1 MKLLLFIF
9 FLCFTFTRA
18 NIRGCT
24 TELNLYYN
32 PLATIHDQ
40 SSCVN
45 NTELMELISKRDL
58 RFYQYTSPNII
69 GERFFYFHYGMIN
82 QFMQTYPSRIIS
94 NSLDPA
100 IVDPYPY
107 IPGKLGD
114 KSGGTVHHELYRNIR
129 FKDINNIPLPISPD
143 VSEFIN
149 EDMEDASFFPDV
161 FINEMPEPY
170 TSDELYNVLF
180 IKDICKVLMKHSNKT
195 EKYISAENIIHYLQS
210 ILVNVTQDDF
220 IMAIHYI
227 NAVNV
232 NNFMLEYMDKW
243 IGKEFVTKYFDRQKF
258 NKIVEDL
265 NTYFNNSINVT
276 NRTIFFDKNAN
287 DIPVVNI
294 TRYNYF
300 IELSTSARI
309 NGYSVQSW
317 FFDIFIKNDATNKYF
332 KEIQDKKRK
341 SALRITDPNKI
352 FYSIEELIQSTIR
365 KMFKFVL
372 LVQETNIFYELEK
385 QTIVYWAYEN
395 KSDDFERQISEIK
408 QTLNSFPEHM
418 YYEYMQTLNDY
429 LIIKSKTGQDYTI
442 LPTRY
447 RNITIDGHSYII
459 LDSYLTDDG
468 NYAIRVYG
476 NPSITN
482 TTNIQY
488 KPFTDDERT
497 LLFSKSTWGELYTR
511 YEEWKEFYN
520 TLEVFEDI
528 GTLWNGNILVN
539 TLDSPVIYWGE
550 NQDKSMETFQ
560 YLVDLV
566 AGMKLYDD
574 DSDDDY
580 DSNYDNV
587 LINLGMKSYNTLV
600 DIDYTS
606 NIPAIQANNIMVLFN
621 TIIINNFDSLLTLK
635 PEFVESYIN
644 MTLRLIASNDTVL
657 GYNNDTYV
665 NFANT
670 INFDSFNI
678 IDVTKQL
685 NISIDSSVNSLS
697 DVTFEK
703 YYVILTKYYD
713 MFKYFNNFHGENYF
727 YYYNNFADDD
737 FLNMNIKGDVK
748 SRFIRNDLINY
759 FFDIE
764 ENDDLSLSGA
774 LPISYL
780 NLEDI
785 RYNDNRT
792 IKWVSINDDGCDC
805 YPDDK
810 YLGLSCLNPDCTFS
824 DIDYAKILF
833 MMYSDQNN
841 KINKLSL
848 DYEWKDF
855 GLYNKIIYDILDDD
869 SEINE
874 IDFINKYAT
883 YANVTQMEEGKYFG
897 DTVPIY
903 IYENWN
909 YDDSYPEYEITVV
922 NDTILFNDTFIED
935 LNNINEKY
943 KFNPLIGAYVY
954 DNSGKNIYCADSTTT
969 VCTAIPSQK
978 EAFKQIDYDNSSY
991 LSLYEYCS
999 PQEKVDCCICGGGS
1013 NITYDLDVKI
1023 INVER
1028 DNDGSYFLKYN
1039 RLRSVS
1045 IYLMEHGDN
1054 LYVMRKDRPSIFI
1067 WTEGKMPFWEIYDK
1081 TISGYNETLSGY
1093 VFKEFDSE
1101 FAGSNNVMNMGK
1113 FHKRCVKNKFL
1124 SPKNIYWHSN
1134 HLIYQMKLEHAISSR
1149 EFYLDDGHT
1158 VASNENFIFTDS
1170 STSFYPHVLNTIE
1183 TLNLVL
1189 PLFYV
1194 HSEPRVE
1201 LLSNYEL
1208 NKSYTTNLTIK
1219 NRYGDITTM
1228 NLTVTC
1234 VLPCKEAIKKYCPYN
1249 DIYEFKNKLN
1259 QCNSVCRNELKKSCA
1274 PQICPYH
1281 FKDCYGNG
1289 DADDVDMDLVKTN
1302 LKDLIACDSD
1312 STPTTYNNYF
1322 PSDADDNWYRYL
1334 QYRNLVETSANGSC
1348 NQEDCTNKLC
1358 SVLKLSAI
1366 NSGVRTLEDMIVGLN
1381 KFPDYYIDLV
1391 HQKCHGCDNFVNALT
1406 NQFISYPNRTIE
1418 FAWNNC

>member
-24 TELNLYYN
+24 TELNLHYN

-82 QFMQTYPSRIIS
+82 QFMQTYPP
-94 NSLDPA
+94 D
-100 IVDPYPY
+100 IVDPYKDEEKIQTTIHEMLHTVAMPKH
-107 IPGKLGD
+107 GTKH
-114 KSGGTVHHELYRNIR
+114 KSIYSDGR
-129 FKDINNIPLPISPD
+129 PD
-143 VSEFIN
+143 VSEWR
-149 EDMEDASFFPDV
+149 DDV
-161 FINEMPEPY
+161 SSSVTDISLSIISNNPYSMPY
-170 TSDELYNVLF
+170 GSDELYNVLF
-180 IKDICKVLMKHSNKT
+180 IKGICKVLMKHSNKT

-220 IMAIHYI
+220 NMAIHYI

-232 NNFMLEYMDKW
+232 NNFILANITASE
-243 IGKEFVTKYFDRQKF
+243 EFVTKYFDRQKF

-276 NRTIFFDKNAN
+276 NRTNFFDKNAN

-294 TRYNYF
+294 TRYNRF
-300 IELSTSARI
+300 IELSTSAFLYGF
-309 NGYSVQSW
+309 NN
-317 FFDIFIKNDATNKYF
+317 FIYETTLANISTTKYD

-372 LVQETNIFYELEK
+372 LVQETDLLYEPFK
-385 QTIVYWAYEN
+385 QTIVQWTYIS
-395 KSDDFERQISEIK
+395 KDIDDLELQISEMK

-418 YYEYMQTLNDY
+418 YYEYMKTLNDY

-447 RNITIDGHSYII
+447 RNITIDSYSYII

-468 NYAIRVYG
+468 HYAIRIYG

-497 LLFSKSTWGELYTR
+497 LLFSNSTWGELFTISDVLKSQRIINDLEKVIDPYAVL
-511 YEEWKEFYN
+511 N
-520 TLEVFEDI
+520 TSL
-528 GTLWNGNILVN
+528 L
-539 TLDSPVIYWGE
+539 YYGE
-550 NQDKSMETFQ
+550 NQDKGRKSFKYMLDFLTEENLNLF
-560 YLVDLV
+560 
-566 AGMKLYDD
+566 DD
-574 DSDDDY
+574 TSDDTWDEF
-580 DSNYDNV
+580 DLKTFDFV
-587 LINLGMKSYNTLV
+587 INLGKKSYDTLV
-600 DIDYTS
+600 GFDDTS
-606 NIPAIQANNIMVLFN
+606 VLNIRATIFITIWNWLIMN
-621 TIIINNFDSLLTLK
+621 SFDTLLTLK
-635 PEFVESYIN
+635 PEFVETYLKAALHYIA
-644 MTLRLIASNDTVL
+644 LNDTSL

-685 NISIDSSVNSLS
+685 NISIDSSVNSLR

-703 YYVILTKYYD
+703 YYEILTKYYD
-713 MFKYFNNFHGENYF
+713 MFKYFNIFHGLNYF
-727 YYYNNFADDD
+727 YHYNNLADYD

-748 SRFIRNDLINY
+748 SRFIRNELIYILLFESKEDNSAEY
-759 FFDIE
+759 VRHSNNIQAAT
-764 ENDDLSLSGA
+764 LK
-774 LPISYL
+774 
-780 NLEDI
+780 DI

-792 IKWVSINDDGCDC
+792 IKWVSIDDDVCAC
-805 YPDDK
+805 VPDDK
-810 YLGLSCLNPDCTFS
+810 YLGLRCANPDCTFS

-855 GLYNKIIYDILDDD
+855 GLYNKIIYDILGGD

-874 IDFINKYAT
+874 IDFINKYT
-883 YANVTQMEEGKYFG
+883 KYPNVIQMEEGIYYGYNIPFRLRDISDGYFLE
-897 DTVPIY
+897 VL
-903 IYENWN
+903 
-909 YDDSYPEYEITVV
+909 
-922 NDTILFNDTFIED
+922 NDTILFDDTLIELYD
-935 LNNINEKY
+935 IKLDNENIDRFFDRRTKDEEY
-943 KFNPLIGAYVY
+943 KFNPSIGAYVY
-954 DNSGKNIYCADSTTT
+954 DNSGKNSYYVASYTTGSGG
-969 VCTAIPSQK
+969 ILPGK
-978 EAFKQIDYDNSSY
+978 Y
-991 LSLYEYCS
+991 L
-999 PQEKVDCCICGGGS
+999 
-1013 NITYDLDVKI
+1013 TYDLDVKI

-1039 RLRSVS
+1039 RLSSLYR
-1045 IYLMEHGDN
+1045 YLQEYGER
-1054 LYVMRKDRPSIFI
+1054 LYIKRNDIPSLYKP
-1067 WTEGKMPFWEIYDK
+1067 TEGKIPFWSSDENSFIYGEYLYKDENY
-1081 TISGYNETLSGY
+1081 I
-1093 VFKEFDSE
+1093 
-1101 FAGSNNVMNMGK
+1101 GSSVINMGK
-1113 FHKRCVKNKFL
+1113 FYKECVKNKFL

-1134 HLIYQMKLEHAISSR
+1134 HLIYQMKLEHAIPSE
-1149 EFYLDDGHT
+1149 EFYHDGHT
-1158 VASNENFIFTDS
+1158 VASNETFYFTDS

-1183 TLNLVL
+1183 KLNLVL

-1194 HSEPRVE
+1194 HSEPRVK

-1219 NRYGDITTM
+1219 NICGDITTM

-1234 VLPCKEAIKKYCPYN
+1234 VLPCKEAIKKYCSYD
-1249 DIYEFKNKLN
+1249 DIYEFKNELN

-1334 QYRNLVETSANGSC
+1334 QYRNYSIG
-1348 NQEDCTNKLC
+1348 
-1358 SVLKLSAI
+1358 
-1366 NSGVRTLEDMIVGLN
+1366 
-1381 KFPDYYIDLV
+1381 
-1391 HQKCHGCDNFVNALT
+1391 
-1406 NQFISYPNRTIE
+1406 
-1418 FAWNNC
+1418 